1 MAAAET
7 QLYSK
12 VLNKRKN
19 RSTNSL
25 MEPLLAT
32 GFSVHTALKALAA
45 TGQKTAE
52 AAMQWLHSHCNDPSL
67 EDPIPQEYALYLC
80 PAGPLNDILME
91 FWRESRCQ
99 CGKNKAHE
107 NFPHITLSDFFTC
120 EDQKVD
126 GLYEALEKSGSQFSS
141 NFPVMISLSLHSSST
156 YIGFFLNDGPANV
169 IKSFAATFA
178 AEATVLADCCV
189 KPSKKQLH
197 LTLAHKFYPHHQ
209 KTLEQL
215 AKSINPKQSCQWV
228 AALYSRDMRFVHYQ
242 VLRALFQYKPQNID
256 ELMLNSGDLIYVDRS
271 QQHEV
276 CEGWAIGIS
285 HRTGCRGFFPEN
297 YTEKANESDTWVK
310 HREYIFSSDAGQ
322 LPKNQIKTCFKTKI
336 PNPVPRNVAKM
347 LAHQLSP
354 QTTTQKEMLVICHG
368 ERVDQVFGKSWVQQC
383 FGPDGKY
390 YRRDLNFPSSLPNQD
405 DYIKRYKYDPPLSCC
420 GTFQSRLTGE
430 ALLEKEVIVGCVYS
444 SPALHCIQTAHH
456 ILEGLQIEQKAKI
469 RIEPGLFDWTKWQ
482 TSTTAPSFM
491 TEKELSELG
500 YSIDPTYK
508 CHFPSSSL
516 MPSESYENYIS
527 RCSATVKKIT
537 DTCATEGTLLII
549 GHCSSLDSIIRPLLG
564 LPARESSEFVKFVQK
579 VPSLAMCFCREMKE
593 EKRWQMVNPPV
604 EMLTHGAN
612 IAFNWKHITVDN

>member
-25 MEPLLAT
+25 LEPLLAN

-52 AAMQWLHSHCNDPSL
+52 AAIQWLHSHRNDPSL

-80 PAGPLNDILME
+80 PTGPLNDGLLE
-91 FWRESRCQ
+91 FWRESKCQ

-126 GLYEALEKSGSQFSS
+126 GLYEALEKAGSQFSRS
-141 NFPVMISLSLHSSST
+141 FPVMISLSLHSSST
-156 YIGFFLNDGPANV
+156 YIGFFLSDGPANV
-169 IKSFAATFA
+169 IKLFAAAFA

-189 KPSKKQLH
+189 KPSVKQLH

-215 AKSINPKQSCQWV
+215 AKSINPMQSCQWV

-271 QQHEV
+271 QQHEI
-276 CEGWAIGIS
+276 CDGWTIGIS
-285 HRTGCRGFFPEN
+285 HQTGCRGFLPEN

-310 HREYIFSSDAGQ
+310 HRLLTYDVTVSVSSSRSAEVSSKTFQSVQPRQAWSFS
-322 LPKNQIKTCFKTKI
+322 F
-336 PNPVPRNVAKM
+336 
-347 LAHQLSP
+347 LSA
-354 QTTTQKEMLVICHG
+354 QTTNQRDMLVICHG
-368 ERVDQVFGKSWVQQC
+368 ERVDQVFGKSWIQQC

-405 DYIKRYKYDPPLSCC
+405 GYIKRYKYDPPLSCC

-444 SPALHCIQTAHH
+444 SPALHCIQTAYH
-456 ILEGLQIEQKAKI
+456 ILEGLRIEQKAKI
-469 RIEPGLFDWTKWQ
+469 RIEPGLFEWTKWEA
-482 TSTTAPSFM
+482 STTVPSFM
-491 TEKELSELG
+491 SEEELNELE
-500 YSIDPTYK
+500 YVS
-508 CHFPSSSL
+508 H
-516 MPSESYENYIS
+516 
-527 RCSATVKKIT
+527 
-537 DTCATEGTLLII
+537 
-549 GHCSSLDSIIRPLLG
+549 
-564 LPARESSEFVKFVQK
+564 
-579 VPSLAMCFCREMKE
+579 
-593 EKRWQMVNPPV
+593 
-604 EMLTHGAN
+604 MLTMS
-612 IAFNWKHITVDN
+612 V

>member
-25 MEPLLAT
+25 LEPLLAT

-52 AAMQWLHSHCNDPSL
+52 EAIQWLHSHCNDPSL

-80 PAGPLNDILME
+80 PTGPLNDILLE
-91 FWRESRCQ
+91 FWRESKCQ
-99 CGKNKAHE
+99 CGRNKAHE

-126 GLYEALEKSGSQFSS
+126 GLYEALEKAGSQFSRS
-141 NFPVMISLSLHSSST
+141 FPVMISLSLHSSST
-156 YIGFFLNDGPANV
+156 YIGFFLSDGPANV
-169 IKSFAATFA
+169 IKSFAAAFA
-178 AEATVLADCCV
+178 AEATILADCCV
-189 KPSKKQLH
+189 KPSIKQLH

-276 CEGWAIGIS
+276 CDGWKIGIS
-285 HRTGCRGFFPEN
+285 HQTGCRGFLPEN

-310 HREYIFSSDAGQ
+310 HR
-322 LPKNQIKTCFKTKI
+322 L
-336 PNPVPRNVAKM
+336 V
-347 LAHQLSP
+347 LLSA
-354 QTTTQKEMLVICHG
+354 QTTNQRDMLVICHG
-368 ERVDQVFGKSWVQQC
+368 ERVDQVFGKSWIQQC

-444 SPALHCIQTAHH
+444 SPALHCIQTAYH
-456 ILEGLQIEQKAKI
+456 ILEGLRIEQKAKI
-469 RIEPGLFDWTKWQ
+469 RIEPGLFEWTDWKA
-482 TSTTAPSFM
+482 STTAPSFM
-491 TEKELSELG
+491 SEEELNDLG
-500 YSIDPTYK
+500 YSIDTTYK
-508 CHFPSSSL
+508 
-516 MPSESYENYIS
+516 
-527 RCSATVKKIT
+527 
-537 DTCATEGTLLII
+537 
-549 GHCSSLDSIIRPLLG
+549 
-564 LPARESSEFVKFVQK
+564 
-579 VPSLAMCFCREMKE
+579 
-593 EKRWQMVNPPV
+593 
-604 EMLTHGAN
+604 
-612 IAFNWKHITVDN
+612 

>member
-25 MEPLLAT
+25 LEPLLAT
-32 GFSVHTALKALAA
+32 GFSVHVALKALAA

-52 AAMQWLHSHCNDPSL
+52 AAIQWLHSHCNDPSL

-80 PAGPLNDILME
+80 PTGPLNDILLE
-91 FWRESRCQ
+91 FWRESKCQ

-126 GLYEALEKSGSQFSS
+126 GLYQALEKAGSQFSS
-141 NFPVMISLSLHSSST
+141 SFPVMISLSLHSSST
-156 YIGFFLNDGPANV
+156 YIGFFLSDGPENV
-169 IKSFAATFA
+169 IKSFAAAFA
-178 AEATVLADCCV
+178 AEATVLAGNNNPEVMMSTGTSREADCCV
-189 KPSKKQLH
+189 KPSIKQLH

-242 VLRALFQYKPQNID
+242 GILYMLIGHSNMKYVMDGQLVYLTKLDAGDFSLKITQKKPMSQIPG
-256 ELMLNSGDLIYVDRS
+256 LN
-271 QQHEV
+271 
-276 CEGWAIGIS
+276 
-285 HRTGCRGFFPEN
+285 T
-297 YTEKANESDTWVK
+297 
-310 HREYIFSSDAGQ
+310 DAGQ
-322 LPKNQIKTCFKTKI
+322 HPKNQIKTCFKTKI
-336 PNPVPRNVAKM
+336 PSPVPRNVAKM
-347 LAHQLSP
+347 LAHQLST
-354 QTTTQKEMLVICHG
+354 QTTTQRDMLVICHG

-383 FGPDGKY
+383 FAPDGKY

-430 ALLEKEVIVGCVYS
+430 ALLEKEVFVGCVYS
-444 SPALHCIQTAHH
+444 SPALYCIQTAYHL
-456 ILEGLQIEQKAKI
+456 IEGLRIEQKAKI
-469 RIEPGLFDWTKWQ
+469 RIEPGLFEWTKWEA
-482 TSTTAPSFM
+482 STTAPSFT
-491 TEKELSELG
+491 TEEELNELG
-500 YSIDPTYK
+500 YSIDTTYK

-516 MPSESYENYIS
+516 IPSESYEDYIN
-527 RCSATVKKIT
+527 RCSSSIKQIS
-537 DTCATEGTLLII
+537 DTCSSKGTILII
-549 GHCSSLDSIIRPLLG
+549 AHCSSLDSLPRPLLG
-564 LPARESSEFVKFVQK
+564 LPARESSEFAKFVQR
-579 VPSLAMCFCREMKE
+579 VPSLAMCFCKEMKE

-612 IAFNWKHITVDN
+612 IAFNWKHIILDN